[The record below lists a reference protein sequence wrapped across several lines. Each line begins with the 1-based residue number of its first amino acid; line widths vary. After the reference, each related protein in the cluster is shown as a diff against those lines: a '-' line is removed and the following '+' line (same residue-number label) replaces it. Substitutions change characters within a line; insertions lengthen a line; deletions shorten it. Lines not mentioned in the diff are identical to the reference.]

1 MTGPVILVVGARPN
15 FMKIAPIHAE
25 LAKRGIEQILLHTG
39 QHYDENMSKVFFDD
53 LGMPQPDI
61 YLGIGS
67 GSHATQTAK
76 VMVEFEKVCK
86 ENNPSMVVV
95 VGDVNSTVACS
106 MVCAKEW
113 IPCAHVEAG
122 LRSFDREMPEEIN
135 RLVTDAI
142 ADYLLTPSPDGDEN
156 LRNEGVAEDRIK
168 RVGNVMID
176 SLFNNLERAKASTI
190 HSDLGI
196 EKGNYGVLT
205 LHRPS
210 NVDDKDAFIG
220 ILDALEQIG
229 ERIPL
234 VFPLHPRTKN
244 RAEQFGLT
252 QRLESIPNIVLTGP
266 AGYLDFVALMAESK
280 IVLTDSGGLQ
290 EETTALG
297 IPCLTLRENTE
308 RPVTVTEGTNTIV
321 GNDTQVILDA
331 ANVVLDNGGKAGRIP
346 ELWDG
351 KTAQRIADIIEE
363 VNLRSVELG
372 KSHFPIDLGVLT
384 AIRQLTPLGSTI
396 ECDRPYQK
404 GSGKKW
410 NKQANKRIQGIF
422 N

>member
-25 LAKRGIEQILLHTG
+25 LARRGISQILLHTG

-67 GSHATQTAK
+67 GSHAVQTAK
-76 VMVEFEKVCK
+76 VMVEFEKVCNEHK
-86 ENNPSMVVV
+86 PSMVVV

-135 RLVTDAI
+135 RLITDAI
-142 ADYLLTPSPDGDEN
+142 ADLLLTPSPDGDDN
-156 LRNEGVAEDRIK
+156 LRKEGVAEERIK
-168 RVGNVMID
+168 RVGNIMID
-176 SLFNNLERAKASTI
+176 SLFNNLERSKSSTI
-190 HSDLGI
+190 HADLGI
-196 EKGNYGVLT
+196 EKGTYGVLT

-210 NVDDKDAFIG
+210 NVDEKDAFIQ
-220 ILDALEQIG
+220 ILAALEQIG

-234 VFPLHPRTKN
+234 VFPLHPRTRI
-244 RAEQFGLT
+244 RAEEFGLT
-252 QRLESIPNIVLTGP
+252 ERLESIPNIVLTGP

-280 IVLTDSGGLQ
+280 LVLTDSGGLQ

-308 RPVTVTEGTNTIV
+308 RPITVTEGTNTIV
-321 GNDTQVILDA
+321 GNATDVILDA
-331 ANVVLDNGGKAGRIP
+331 ANDILDNGGKAGRIP
-346 ELWDG
+346 DLWDG
-351 KTAQRIADIIEE
+351 HTAERIADIIE
-363 VNLRSVELG
+363 
-372 KSHFPIDLGVLT
+372 
-384 AIRQLTPLGSTI
+384 Q
-396 ECDRPYQK
+396 
-404 GSGKKW
+404 
-410 NKQANKRIQGIF
+410 RIQ
-422 N
+422 

>member
-25 LAKRGIEQILLHTG
+25 LTRRGIDQILLHTG

-76 VMVEFEKVCK
+76 VMVEFEKVCNEYK
-86 ENNPSMVVV
+86 PSMVVV

-135 RLVTDAI
+135 RLITDAI
-142 ADYLLTPSPDGDEN
+142 ADLLLTPSPDGDEN
-156 LRNEGVAEDRIK
+156 LRKEGVAEERIK
-168 RVGNVMID
+168 RVGNIMID
-176 SLFNNLERAKASTI
+176 SLFNNLERSKSSTI
-190 HSDLGI
+190 HADLGI

-210 NVDDKDAFIG
+210 NVDEKDAFMR
-220 ILDALEQIG
+220 ILVALEQIG

-234 VFPLHPRTKN
+234 VFPLHPRTRI
-244 RAEQFGLT
+244 RAEEFGLT
-252 QRLESIPNIVLTGP
+252 ERLESIPNIVLTGP

-280 IVLTDSGGLQ
+280 LVLTDSGGLQ

-308 RPVTVTEGTNTIV
+308 RPITVTEGTNTIV
-321 GNDTQVILDA
+321 GNATDVILDA
-331 ANVVLDNGGKAGRIP
+331 ANNILDNGGKAGRIP
-346 ELWDG
+346 DLWDG
-351 KTAQRIADIIEE
+351 HTAERIADIIE
-363 VNLRSVELG
+363 
-372 KSHFPIDLGVLT
+372 GV
-384 AIRQLTPLGSTI
+384 I
-396 ECDRPYQK
+396 
-404 GSGKKW
+404 SGD
-410 NKQANKRIQGIF
+410 
-422 N
+422 

>member
-1 MTGPVILVVGARPN
+1 MGARTN
-15 FMKIAPIHAE
+15 FKKIAPIHAE
-25 LAKRGIEQILLHTG
+25 LDRREVVQILLQTG

-86 ENNPSMVVV
+86 EHKPSMVIV

-135 RLVTDAI
+135 RLITDAI
-142 ADYLLTPSPDGDEN
+142 ADFLLTPSPDGDEN
-156 LRNEGVAEDRIK
+156 LRKEGVAEERIK

-190 HSDLGI
+190 HSDLGV

-210 NVDDKDAFIG
+210 NVDDKEAFEG
-220 ILDALEQIG
+220 ILTALEQIG
-229 ERIPL
+229 DRIPL

-252 QRLESIPNIVLTGP
+252 KRLEAIPNIVLTGP

-280 IVLTDSGGLQ
+280 LVLTDSGGLQ

-308 RPVTVTEGTNTIV
+308 RPITVTEGTNTIV
-321 GNDTQVILDA
+321 GNDPQIILDA
-331 ANVVLDNGGKAGRIP
+331 ANDVLDNGGKAGRIP
-346 ELWDG
+346 DLWDG
-351 KTAQRIADIIEE
+351 KTAERIADII
-363 VNLRSVELG
+363 
-372 KSHFPIDLGVLT
+372 
-384 AIRQLTPLGSTI
+384 Q
-396 ECDRPYQK
+396 Q
-404 GSGKKW
+404 
-410 NKQANKRIQGIF
+410 RIS
-422 N
+422 

>member
-25 LAKRGIEQILLHTG
+25 LKKRGIAQILLHTG
-39 QHYDENMSKVFFDD
+39 QHYDDNMSKIFFDD

-86 ENNPSMVVV
+86 ELKPSMVIV

-122 LRSFDREMPEEIN
+122 LRSFDRNMPEEIN
-135 RLVTDAI
+135 RLITDAI

-156 LRNEGVAEDRIK
+156 LRKEGVAEERIK
-168 RVGNVMID
+168 RVGNIMID
-176 SLFNNLERAKASTI
+176 SLFNNLERAKNSTI
-190 HSDLGI
+190 HSELGI
-196 EKGNYGVLT
+196 EKGNYAVLT

-210 NVDDKDAFIG
+210 NVDDKDAFEG
-220 ILDALEQIG
+220 ILTALEQIG

-252 QRLESIPNIVLTGP
+252 SRLKEIPNIILTGP
-266 AGYLDFVALMAESK
+266 AGYLDFVAIMAESK
-280 IVLTDSGGLQ
+280 FVLTDSGGLQ

-308 RPVTVTEGTNTIV
+308 RPITVTEGTNTIV
-321 GNDTQVILDA
+321 GNDAQVILDA
-331 ANVVLDNGGKAGRIP
+331 AYDVLDNGGKAGRIP

-351 KTAQRIADIIEE
+351 HTAIRIADII
-363 VNLRSVELG
+363 V
-372 KSHFPIDLGVLT
+372 DT
-384 AIRQLTPLGSTI
+384 IRN
-396 ECDRPYQK
+396 D
-404 GSGKKW
+404 
-410 NKQANKRIQGIF
+410 
-422 N
+422 

>member
-25 LAKRGIEQILLHTG
+25 LARRGISQILLHTG

-67 GSHATQTAK
+67 GSHAVQTAK
-76 VMVEFEKVCK
+76 VMVEFEKVCNEHK
-86 ENNPSMVVV
+86 PSMVVV

-142 ADYLLTPSPDGDEN
+142 ADLLLTPSPDGDEN
-156 LRNEGVAEDRIK
+156 LRKEGVAEERIK
-168 RVGNVMID
+168 RVGNIMID
-176 SLFNNLERAKASTI
+176 SLFNNLERSKSSTI
-190 HSDLGI
+190 HADLGL
-196 EKGNYGVLT
+196 EKGTYGVLT

-210 NVDDKDAFIG
+210 NVDEKDAFIR
-220 ILDALEQIG
+220 ILTALEQIG

-234 VFPLHPRTKN
+234 VFPLDPRTRI
-244 RAEQFGLT
+244 RAEEFGLT
-252 QRLESIPNIVLTGP
+252 ERLESIPNIVLTGP

-280 IVLTDSGGLQ
+280 LVLTDSGGLQ

-308 RPVTVTEGTNTIV
+308 RPITVTEGTNTIV
-321 GNDTQVILDA
+321 GNATDVILDA
-331 ANVVLDNGGKAGRIP
+331 ANDILDNGGKAGRIP
-346 ELWDG
+346 DLWDG
-351 KTAQRIADIIEE
+351 HTAERIADIIED
-363 VNLRSVELG
+363 V
-372 KSHFPIDLGVLT
+372 I
-384 AIRQLTPLGSTI
+384 
-396 ECDRPYQK
+396 
-404 GSGKKW
+404 SGD
-410 NKQANKRIQGIF
+410 
-422 N
+422 

>member
-25 LAKRGIEQILLHTG
+25 LRRRGVSLMLLHTG

-53 LGMPQPDI
+53 LGMPEPDI

-76 VMVEFEKVCK
+76 VMVEFETVCK
-86 ENNPSMVVV
+86 EHKPSMVIV

-135 RLVTDAI
+135 RLITDAI
-142 ADYLLTPSPDGDEN
+142 ADYLLTPSSDGDEN

-176 SLFNNLERAKASTI
+176 SLFNNLERAKKSTI
-190 HSDLGI
+190 HSDLNI

-210 NVDDKDAFIG
+210 NVDEMEAFSQ

-229 ERIPL
+229 TRIPL
-234 VFPLHPRTKN
+234 VFPLHPRTRN

-252 QRLESIPNIVLTGP
+252 ERLELIPNIILTDP

-280 IVLTDSGGLQ
+280 LVLTDSGGLQ

-297 IPCLTLRENTE
+297 IPCITLRKNTE
-308 RPVTVTEGTNTIV
+308 RPITVTEGTNTIV
-321 GNDTQVILDA
+321 GNDTQAILDA
-331 ANVVLDNGGKAGRIP
+331 AFDVLDNGGKAGRIP

-351 KTAQRIADIIEE
+351 KTAERIADLVEEII
-363 VNLRSVELG
+363 G
-372 KSHFPIDLGVLT
+372 
-384 AIRQLTPLGSTI
+384 
-396 ECDRPYQK
+396 
-404 GSGKKW
+404 
-410 NKQANKRIQGIF
+410 
-422 N
+422 

>member
-25 LAKRGIEQILLHTG
+25 LKKRGIAQILLHTG
-39 QHYDENMSKVFFDD
+39 QHYDDNMSKVFFDD

-86 ENNPSMVVV
+86 EHKPSMVIV

-122 LRSFDREMPEEIN
+122 LRSFDRNMPEEIN
-135 RLVTDAI
+135 RLITDAI
-142 ADYLLTPSPDGDEN
+142 ADFLLTPSPDGDEN
-156 LRNEGVAEDRIK
+156 LRKEGVAEERIK
-168 RVGNVMID
+168 RVGNIMID
-176 SLFNNLERAKASTI
+176 SLFNNLERAKNSTI
-190 HSDLGI
+190 HSELGI
-196 EKGNYGVLT
+196 EKGNYAVLT

-210 NVDDKDAFIG
+210 NVDDKEAFEG
-220 ILDALEQIG
+220 ILTALEQIG

-252 QRLESIPNIVLTGP
+252 SRLEEIPNIVLTGP
-266 AGYLDFVALMAESK
+266 AGYLDFVALMSESK
-280 IVLTDSGGLQ
+280 LVLTDSGGLQ

-308 RPVTVTEGTNTIV
+308 RPITVTEGTNTIV
-321 GNDTQVILDA
+321 GNDTQVILNA
-331 ANVVLDNGGKAGRIP
+331 AYDVLDNGGKAGRIP

-351 KTAQRIADIIEE
+351 NTAKRIADII
-363 VNLRSVELG
+363 V
-372 KSHFPIDLGVLT
+372 DT
-384 AIRQLTPLGSTI
+384 IRN
-396 ECDRPYQK
+396 D
-404 GSGKKW
+404 
-410 NKQANKRIQGIF
+410 
-422 N
+422 

>member
-25 LAKRGIEQILLHTG
+25 LQRRGIPQILLHTG

-86 ENNPSMVVV
+86 EHKPSMVVV

-135 RLVTDAI
+135 RLITDAI

-156 LRNEGVAEDRIK
+156 LRKEGVAEERIK

-176 SLFNNLERAKASTI
+176 SLFNNLERAKESTI
-190 HSDLGI
+190 HSDLNI

-210 NVDDKDAFIG
+210 NVDEKEAFSR
-220 ILDALEQIG
+220 ILDALNKSE
-229 ERIPL
+229 L
-234 VFPLHPRTKN
+234 KSS
-244 RAEQFGLT
+244 
-252 QRLESIPNIVLTGP
+252 RLPTSPT
-266 AGYLDFVALMAESK
+266 Y
-280 IVLTDSGGLQ
+280 
-290 EETTALG
+290 
-297 IPCLTLRENTE
+297 
-308 RPVTVTEGTNTIV
+308 
-321 GNDTQVILDA
+321 
-331 ANVVLDNGGKAGRIP
+331 
-346 ELWDG
+346 
-351 KTAQRIADIIEE
+351 
-363 VNLRSVELG
+363 
-372 KSHFPIDLGVLT
+372 
-384 AIRQLTPLGSTI
+384 
-396 ECDRPYQK
+396 
-404 GSGKKW
+404 
-410 NKQANKRIQGIF
+410 
-422 N
+422 

>member
-25 LAKRGIEQILLHTG
+25 LERRGIAQILLHTG

-86 ENNPSMVVV
+86 EHKPSMVVV

-135 RLVTDAI
+135 RLITDAI

-156 LRNEGVAEDRIK
+156 LRKEGVAEERIK

-176 SLFNNLERAKASTI
+176 SLFNNLERAKESTI
-190 HSDLGI
+190 HTELNI

-210 NVDDKDAFIG
+210 NVDEKEAFTQ
-220 ILDALEQIG
+220 ILDALEEIG
-229 ERIPL
+229 SRIPL
-234 VFPLHPRTKN
+234 VFPLHPRTKS

-252 QRLESIPNIVLTGP
+252 NRLESIPNIVLTGP

-280 IVLTDSGGLQ
+280 LVLTDSGGLQ

-308 RPVTVTEGTNTIV
+308 RPITVTEGTNTIV
-321 GNDTQVILDA
+321 GNDTQAILDA
-331 ANVVLDNGGKAGRIP
+331 AFDILENGGKAGRIP

-351 KTAQRIADIIEE
+351 KTAQRIADIIQE
-363 VNLRSVELG
+363 
-372 KSHFPIDLGVLT
+372 
-384 AIRQLTPLGSTI
+384 
-396 ECDRPYQK
+396 
-404 GSGKKW
+404 
-410 NKQANKRIQGIF
+410 RIK
-422 N
+422 